1 MCQEDVKL
9 KVWNFCKG
17 TEEIKIH
24 SSETDKEKKDL
35 PWPSALCLFFHFQVQ
50 FVSFIQ
56 NKGKKVNKNEY

>member
-1 MCQEDVKL
+1 MCQDDVKL

-35 PWPSALCLFFHFQVQ
+35 P
-50 FVSFIQ
+50 
-56 NKGKKVNKNEY
+56 